1 MALGKMPIRAF
12 AGDVPHLINYLL
24 SFEISVASFAD
35 LTELYASNA
44 PFAGVLAELNA
55 PTIAIYFAAW
65 PCSPM
70 VPPHPLSP
78 ALSGFVLST
87 RASC

>member
-12 AGDVPHLINYLL
+12 TGDVPHLINYLL

-55 PTIAIYFAAW
+55 PTYCLLFCCVAMLPNGA
-65 PCSPM
+65 SPPF
-70 VPPHPLSP
+70 VP
-78 ALSGFVLST
+78 
-87 RASC
+87 